1 MAMYLSQT
9 AEYAFRAMAY
19 LANQPGG
26 VGVRAVDLCEE
37 IAVPLAYL
45 QKILRRLVVAGLLE
59 SRKGHGG
66 GFTLARRPEEIG
78 FAEIL
83 RAADFEVEEGRCAFG
98 WGDCDPEH
106 PCPLHPSWSRLNECL
121 SGWAENTT
129 LADACV
135 EELPPLKTARRRIRP
150 L

>member
-1 MAMYLSQT
+1 MYLSQT

-19 LANQPGG
+19 LANQPEG

-45 QKILRRLVVAGLLE
+45 QKILRRLVVAGLLG

-66 GFTLARRPEEIG
+66 GFTLARRPEDIR

-83 RAADFEVEEGRCAFG
+83 RAADFEVDEGRCAFG
-98 WGDCDPEH
+98 WGDCDPDH
-106 PCPLHPSWSRLNECL
+106 PCGCPPATS
-121 SGWAENTT
+121 T
-129 LADACV
+129 L
-135 EELPPLKTARRRIRP
+135 LRRRCTPHKGRRSGRNSKSCC
-150 L
+150 